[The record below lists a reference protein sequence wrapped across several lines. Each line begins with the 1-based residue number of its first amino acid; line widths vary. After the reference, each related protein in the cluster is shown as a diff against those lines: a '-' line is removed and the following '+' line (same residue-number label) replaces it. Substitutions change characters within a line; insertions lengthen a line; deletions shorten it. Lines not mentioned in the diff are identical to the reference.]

1 MIRPRQF
8 GVNPQT
14 SATNSFQR
22 ARRADSELAARAT
35 REVDDCAH
43 ALAAAGVLPLVFD
56 DTAAPA
62 KPDAVFPNNWVSFHA
77 SGRIVLYPMLA
88 LNRRAE
94 RRVDILHALTARGY
108 RWHETIDLSELET
121 RGVALEGT
129 GSLVFDRPRGLAF
142 AALSSRTRRAALA
155 EFAVRTGYRVL
166 EFRTAFRGQP
176 VYHTNV
182 MLALGREFAV
192 ICDEII
198 PVPAERDAVIARLEA
213 SGRDLIR
220 IDAGQMACFGA
231 NLLELD
237 AETGP
242 VIALSTT
249 ALAGFRAAQRRRLEA
264 HGRLLPLA
272 VPAVERGG
280 GSLRCMLAE
289 VFLPRAG
296 TAGS

>member
-1 MIRPRQF
+1 MIRPRHF

-14 SATNSFQR
+14 AASNSFQQ
-22 ARRADSELAARAT
+22 ADSTGAELAARAA

-43 ALAAAGVLPLVFD
+43 ALAAAGVTPLIFD
-56 DTAAPA
+56 DTDAPA

-88 LNRRAE
+88 PNRRVE
-94 RRVDILHALTARGY
+94 RRPDILHALTARGY
-108 RWHETIDLSELET
+108 RWHETIDLSELER
-121 RGVALEGT
+121 RGLALEGT
-129 GSLVFDRPRGLAF
+129 GSLVFDRPRGFAF
-142 AALSSRTRRAALA
+142 AALSSRTHRAALA
-155 EFAVRTGYRVL
+155 EFAARTGYRVL
-166 EFRTAFRGQP
+166 EFHTAFRGQP

-182 MLALGREFAV
+182 MLALGRQFAV

-198 PVPAERDAVIARLEA
+198 PAPAERDAVIAQLEA
-213 SGRDLIR
+213 SGRDVIR
-220 IDAGQMACFGA
+220 IDAGQMACFAA

-249 ALAGFRAAQRRRLEA
+249 ALAGLRTAQRRRLEA
-264 HGRLLPLA
+264 HGRLLPVA
-272 VPAVERGG
+272 VPAVESDG

-296 TAGS
+296 SAGG